1 MSAMYDLVIRD
12 GTVIDGLGGA
22 PVEADIGVRDGRIAR
37 VGAISESGSEE
48 IDARGLIVTPG
59 FVDVHTH
66 YDGQA
71 MWDTRFVPS
80 SWHGV
85 TTVVMGNCGVGFA
98 PVREQD
104 RDRLIELMEGVED
117 IPGVALHEGLD
128 WQWESFASYLAALER
143 QPHDIDFCA
152 QVPHAALR
160 VYVMGER
167 AARLEMATAD
177 DIDEMRRLTAEAV
190 RAGALGVTTSRSIN
204 HKSVNGDPT
213 PSLKAAENELLGL
226 ALGVKDAGR
235 GVLQMIIDFD
245 NAGEIDAEFAFMRR
259 LVEQSGRPLS
269 FSLMQKHGNVD
280 GWRRLLALTEKA
292 NRDGLEMR
300 AQVAPRGVGV
310 LLGLQTSRNIFS
322 ECPTYQTFASEPL
335 ESRLAH
341 MHKPEVR
348 DALMAEL
355 VSPETG
361 LGQRLSEFDNIFSFG
376 NSPNYDPGADQS
388 ITAISRR
395 LNQPRERVAYD
406 LTIANDGSGILYSP
420 FANYAFCNLD
430 ACAEMMESPYTVLG
444 LGDGGAHVA
453 LIADSSFQT
462 FVLTHYG
469 RGGRFDLPHL
479 VKRQTSDTA
488 RMVGL
493 LDRGHIA
500 PGMKADLNIIDL
512 EALEIQ
518 SPHMFHDLPA
528 GGGRLLQN
536 ANGYVATIVSGVL
549 VYRHGKATGALP
561 GKLVRGQQPAPLG
574 Q

>member
-1 MSAMYDLVIRD
+1 MNATYDLVIR
-12 GTVIDGLGGA
+12 GGNVIDGLGG
-22 PVEADIGVRDGRIAR
+22 PSVQADIGITDGRIAE
-37 VGAISESGSEE
+37 VGTISGVGREE

-59 FVDVHTH
+59 FVDIHTH

-71 MWDTRFVPS
+71 MWDSRFVPS

-98 PVREQD
+98 PVRVQD
-104 RDRLIELMEGVED
+104 RNRLIELMEGVED

-128 WQWESFASYLAALER
+128 WQWESFASYLTALER
-143 QPHDIDFCA
+143 RPHDIDFCA

-167 AARLEMATAD
+167 AARLEMATPED
-177 DIDEMRRLTAEAV
+177 VVEMRRLTTEAV
-190 RAGALGVTTSRSIN
+190 RAGAIGVSTSRSIN
-204 HKSVNGDPT
+204 HKSVKGDPT
-213 PSLKAAENELLGL
+213 PSLRAAENELLGL

-235 GVLQMIIDFD
+235 GVLQMIMDFD
-245 NAGEIDAEFAFMRR
+245 DPASIDSEFALMRR

-269 FSLMQKHGNVD
+269 FSLMQKHGNVE
-280 GWRRLLALTEKA
+280 GWRSLLRLTEEA
-292 NRDGLEMR
+292 NRNGLEMR

-322 ECPTYQTFASEPL
+322 ECPTYQALANEPL
-335 ESRLAH
+335 ETRVAQ
-341 MHKPEVR
+341 MRKPEVR
-348 DALMAEL
+348 DVLIAEL

-361 LGQRLSEFDNIFSFG
+361 LGKRLSEFDNIFDFG
-376 NSPNYDPGADQS
+376 DSPNYDPGVDAS
-388 ITAISRR
+388 ITAIARR
-395 LNQPRERVAYD
+395 KNQSPERVAYE
-406 LTIANDGSGILYSP
+406 LTIANEGRGILYSP
-420 FANYAFCNLD
+420 FANYAFRNLD

-453 LIADSSFQT
+453 MISDSSFQT

-469 RGGRFDLPHL
+469 RGGRFDLPRL
-479 VKRQTSDTA
+479 IKRQTSDTA

-500 PGMKADLNIIDL
+500 PGMKADLNVIDL
-512 EALEIQ
+512 NALEIQ
-518 SPHMFHDLPA
+518 SPHMSHDLPA

-536 ANGYVATIVSGVL
+536 ASGYVATIVSGVP
-549 VYRHGKATGALP
+549 VYLHGEPTGALP
-561 GKLVRGQQPAPLG
+561 GKLVRGQQPAP
-574 Q
+574 QCQ